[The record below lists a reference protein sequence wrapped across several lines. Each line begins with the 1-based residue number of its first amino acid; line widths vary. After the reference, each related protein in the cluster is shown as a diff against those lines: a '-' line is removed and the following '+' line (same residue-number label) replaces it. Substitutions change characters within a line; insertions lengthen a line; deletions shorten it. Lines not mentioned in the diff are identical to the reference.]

1 MTLTHDKPANP
12 GVENG
17 LKRAM
22 QMTDIRWS
30 PLKPMASSNFFYTAE
45 GKTYAQSFIQ
55 PGTPMT
61 GMIYSSVLKNQKFL
75 GYNVSL
81 ETFMT
86 ATRDPQSVLYKK
98 NLHGTGRNNVGC
110 WYGIVCSCFASYVH
124 DLPNRTIC
132 RDWPF
137 VENVTMLGQPDPD
150 EFRLLDIILHTK
162 KHIAV
167 ITDILRDSDGHAKLI
182 EVSEATLP
190 KCKRTY
196 FTPEEFRLFWYEREF
211 NIYRRSGLEK
221 ITYTPSC
228 FVHIEADPE
237 RGISG
242 DPEMPPYPYNT
253 ALLPDQGNASN
264 YSAEDEVV
272 IDILEDGWENVVVGR
287 SDKPFDGA
295 GRGIF
300 DEPMKMAEGRFEL
313 PIVDGKVVVPVK
325 KPGYYAA
332 VATAKDRCESDPVTW
347 AVAALELKGN
357 KTVYAPGETAEFT
370 FDAPEGVD
378 VFLQNINRVKTS
390 GEMTRAFLSDAE
402 KKAGKFTAAVPAEPG
417 EFFAYVSAKNAYGVY
432 TSNHFT
438 FTVEG

>member
-1 MTLTHDKPANP
+1 MRLTHDLPENP

-17 LKRAM
+17 IKRAM

-30 PLKPMASSNFFYTAE
+30 PLKEMPSSHFFHTAE
-45 GKTYAQSFIQ
+45 GKTYAQTFVQ

-61 GMIYSSVLKNQKFL
+61 GMIYSSVLKNQKFV

-86 ATRDPQSVLYKK
+86 ALRDPQSVLYKK
-98 NLHGTGRNNVGC
+98 SLHGTGRSNVGC

-150 EFRLLDIILHTK
+150 EFKLLDIILHTK

-167 ITDILRDSDGHAKLI
+167 ITDILRDDEGHAKLI
-182 EVSEATLP
+182 QVSEATLP
-190 KCKRTY
+190 QCKKTY
-196 FTPEEFRLFWYEREF
+196 FTPEEFRLFWYDREF
-211 NIYRRSGLEK
+211 NIYRKSDTEK
-221 ITYTPSC
+221 ITYTPNV

-237 RGISG
+237 RGISE
-242 DPEMPPYPYNT
+242 DPDMIPYNYNEV
-253 ALLPDQGNASN
+253 LLPDQGNASN
-264 YSAEDEVV
+264 YSTEDEVV
-272 IDILEDGWENVVVGR
+272 IDVLEDGWENVVIGR
-287 SDKPFDGA
+287 CDKPFYA
-295 GRGIF
+295 ESRNAF
-300 DEPMKMAEGRFEL
+300 APPMEMAEERFEL
-313 PIVDGKVVVPVK
+313 PVIDGKAVIPVN

-332 VATAKDRCESDPVTW
+332 VATAKDRCESYPVYWT
-347 AVAALELKGN
+347 VTELVLKGN
-357 KTVYAPGETAEFT
+357 KDVYAPGETAEFN
-370 FDAPEGVD
+370 FDATEGVD

-390 GEMTRAFLSDAE
+390 GEVTRAFLTDAE
-402 KKAGKFTAAVPAEPG
+402 KEVGKFTAAVPTEPG
-417 EFFAYVSAKNAYGVY
+417 EYFCYVSARNAYGVY

-438 FTVEG
+438 FTVE